1 MTYCVGIHV
10 ADGLV
15 FASDSRT
22 NAGIDQVNTY
32 SKLHTF
38 HFPGDRMFA
47 LVSAGNLATTQGV
60 VKQLLQSGADGG
72 PSLANVPNMH
82 AAADLVGHITTNVQR
97 QQQERDTLNTNFEA
111 TFILGGQILGQEPEM
126 FMIYPQGNFIH
137 ESKSHPF
144 LQIGETKYGKPI
156 LDRIIQ
162 ADTRLETAARCAL
175 VSINSTIRSNL
186 TVGPPIDMLIL
197 PRDDIDA
204 VQRLHFEEDNPYY
217 RELAEQWGAGLAQ
230 VLESL
235 PSFPCD
241 CPGGQQP
248 LYPQQVQQ
256 PQPLGQQNQQPQQ
269 SAQQQTSW

>member
-1 MTYCVGIHV
+1 MTYCLGIHV

-22 NAGIDQVNTY
+22 NAGIDQVSTY

-38 HFPGDRMFA
+38 YFPGDRMFV
-47 LVSAGNLATTQGV
+47 LLSAGNLATTQGV
-60 VKQLLQSGADGG
+60 VKQLHQSGADDG
-72 PSLANVPNMH
+72 PGLVNVPDMH
-82 AAADLVGHITTNVQR
+82 AAADLVGHITTAVQR

-111 TFILGGQILGQEPEM
+111 SFILGGQILGQEPEM

-162 ADTRLETAARCAL
+162 PETRLETAARCAL
-175 VSINSTIRSNL
+175 VSLNSTIRSNL

-197 PRDDIDA
+197 PRDTIDGA
-204 VQRLHFEEDNPYY
+204 QRLHFEEDDPYY
-217 RELAEQWGAGLAQ
+217 RELAEQWSAGLVQA
-230 VLESL
+230 LENLPRLPCNGPERSL
-235 PSFPCD
+235 PAQQL
-241 CPGGQQP
+241 QQP
-248 LYPQQVQQ
+248 GQ
-256 PQPLGQQNQQPQQ
+256 PGLQ
-269 SAQQQTSW
+269 QQQTNW